1 MSLAVKKFLSL
12 ALLVL
17 TLAARALAQV
27 NSGEATFNLNG
38 TVSGGYTNDSSNTA
52 GSDHSIFGAG
62 IADFSGSYH
71 NPNFLSFD
79 VQPFYNQSRLNSSYQ
94 SMTAAS
100 GVNAGAKIFGGSQF
114 PGSISY
120 TDTFNSSGNFGV
132 PGLANYTT
140 HGDTDVLAV
149 NWGIFLENL
158 PKLNLSFADADSNYS
173 VYGANARGTTHSD
186 SFSVTSSYKIAG
198 FSLNGGYQYNGSRTS
213 TPAFLTAQPSEQS
226 DSRSNSF
233 FAGIEHNLPWN
244 GSFAAG
250 ASHLSIGSNY
260 GSSSSADNYNT
271 TVDTLTSSLSF
282 APLTHLTVGGTAYYT
297 DNLEGTLFNTLLT
310 AGITTPESL
319 TQETS
324 RDLSLTGMANYEM
337 PAQHLDFHAFVQ
349 RQQETFLGAS
359 LASNT
364 YNGQATYSN
373 RLLGGQFSGAL
384 GVTGTT
390 TDTSHQ
396 SLVGLNTTINYR
408 HAINKWTVSGAFS
421 YSQDTQTLLINE
433 TTSGYTYTGSAGRRV
448 GRRSYWNV
456 FASGSRS
463 LLNGDSGTADSN
475 QSYGTSISL
484 ARFSLNGSY
493 SKSSGNALL
502 TSTGLVTTPIPVT
515 EVPSTA
521 VVFFNGTSYALG
533 IGSNPIRGLTLSA
546 SFAKSLSTTNS
557 NSALSTNNNQY
568 IYALMIYHFRKLD
581 FQAGFSN
588 LVQGFSATGTPP
600 ARDNS
605 FYVGIARWF
614 NFF

>member
-1 MSLAVKKFLSL
+1 MSLVVKKFLTL

-17 TLAARALAQV
+17 ALAARALAQV
-27 NSGEATFNLNG
+27 NSGEASFNLNG
-38 TVSGGYTNDSSNTA
+38 TVSAGYTNDSSNTT

-71 NPNFLSFD
+71 SPNFLSFD

-100 GVNAGAKIFGGSQF
+100 GVNASAKIFSGSQF

-120 TDTFNSSGNFGV
+120 TDTLNSSGNFSV
-132 PGLANYTT
+132 PGLANYTS

-149 NWGIFLENL
+149 NWAVLFKSL
-158 PKLNLSFADADSNYS
+158 PKLNISFADADNDYS
-173 VYGANARGTTHSD
+173 VYGASTRGTTHSD
-186 SFSVTSSYKIAG
+186 TFSAASSYKLAG
-198 FSLNGGYQYNGSRTS
+198 FSLNGGYQYNGTRTD
-213 TPAFLTAQPSEQS
+213 TPAFLTDEPSEQS
-226 DSRSNSF
+226 ASTSHSF

-250 ASHLSIGSNY
+250 ANRLSIGSNY
-260 GSSSSADNYNT
+260 GSNSSSENYNT
-271 TVDTLTSSLSF
+271 TVDTLTSSLNF

-310 AGITTPESL
+310 AGVATPQSP
-319 TQETS
+319 TQNTS
-324 RDLSLTGMANYEM
+324 RDLNLIGMANYEM
-337 PAQHLDFHAFVQ
+337 PSQHLNFHAFIE

-364 YNGQATYSN
+364 YNGQATYSKG
-373 RLLGGQFSGAL
+373 LLGGQFNGVL
-384 GVTGTT
+384 GVTGTSVST
-390 TDTSHQ
+390 THDN
-396 SLVGLNTTINYR
+396 LLGLNTSINYT
-408 HAINKWTVSGAFS
+408 HAIHQWTVGGAFS

-433 TTSGYTYTGSAGRRV
+433 TTSGYTYSGSGGRRV
-448 GRRSYWNV
+448 RRRSYWNV
-456 FASGSRS
+456 YASGSRS
-463 LLNGDSGTADSN
+463 LLNGDSGTADTS
-475 QSYGTSISL
+475 QSYGTSFSL

-502 TSTGLVTTPIPVT
+502 TSTGLVNTPIPVT
-515 EVPSTA
+515 AVPSSA
-521 VVFFNGTSYALG
+521 LVFYDGTSYSLG

-557 NSALSTNNNQY
+557 NSALSNNNNQY
-568 IYALMIYHFRKLD
+568 VYALMIYHFRKLD
-581 FQAGFSN
+581 FQAGYSN

-600 ARDNS
+600 ARENS